1 VSAEESGRRHAS
13 VRRDHAGFE
22 EPAVMN
28 EIVLVTL
35 EHMKKNP
42 ETVGLR
48 ALVAQASCVPPSGDW
63 VFQGLLLDVTMHD
76 MMHRI
81 LREC

>member
-1 VSAEESGRRHAS
+1 

-76 MMHRI
+76 MMVHRI